1 MRAAAPRKRQFGQ
14 WMQAPLGV
22 LARLKFLRSTPF
34 DPFGYATERRHERDL
49 IGWYE
54 VLIGKIIERMLT
66 DSPDRLL
73 ALASAPME
81 IRGFGP
87 VKAASIKVVKERVEE
102 LLDA

>member
-1 MRAAAPRKRQFGQ
+1 
-14 WMQAPLGV
+14 
-22 LARLKFLRSTPF
+22 
-34 DPFGYATERRHERDL
+34 
-49 IGWYE
+49 